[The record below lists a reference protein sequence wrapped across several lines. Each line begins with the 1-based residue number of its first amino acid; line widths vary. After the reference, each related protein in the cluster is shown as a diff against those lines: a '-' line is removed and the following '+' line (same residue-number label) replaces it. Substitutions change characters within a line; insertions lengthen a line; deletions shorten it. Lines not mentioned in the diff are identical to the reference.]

1 METNHQ
7 HNPLITL
14 TEAQTNE
21 LRSLWGKIRRSI
33 DIQKSNLI
41 WLKLSRNE
49 ARLSRRQL
57 FMAASILADKEL
69 SVPDWCHVLLD
80 ISI

>member
-1 METNHQ
+1 MENKHQ

-14 TEAQTNE
+14 TEAQTSE

-57 FMAASILADKEL
+57 FMAVSILADKEL
-69 SVPDWCHVLLD
+69 AVPNWCHVLLD
-80 ISI
+80 IT